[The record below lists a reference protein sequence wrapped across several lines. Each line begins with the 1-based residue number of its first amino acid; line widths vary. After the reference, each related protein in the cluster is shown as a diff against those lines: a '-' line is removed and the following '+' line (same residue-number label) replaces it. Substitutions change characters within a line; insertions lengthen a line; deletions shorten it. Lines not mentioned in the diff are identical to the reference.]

1 HGVADLDAQPS
12 GGQGGGGGGPPPGAN
27 GRSYEYNTDA
37 LFLSEPVRI
46 ESENS
51 ETIPIWLDFSVTMVL
66 LAILFG
72 VGSILTGRRDYN
84 TG

>member
-1 HGVADLDAQPS
+1 
-12 GGQGGGGGGPPPGAN
+12 
-27 GRSYEYNTDA
+27 